1 VPRTRRLP
9 RSAAALAGLIT
20 LVGPVVGMVA
30 LPLPA
35 AAQTTDGTLTVI
47 VDRDVDRNGSYSSN
61 IDQPQPGIEVTVT
74 DASGR
79 NVKGVT
85 GRDGK
90 FILRPSAKLK
100 GGRYFVAAKIP
111 ATFDDLAPV
120 PESATFQPLNTTVD
134 VSSQNQTVRMGVA
147 VGRLGNEH
155 PQPQPTVVSRGSD
168 RPQFARFA
176 VGDLVWRDDNR
187 SGIQDPGEL
196 PDSQISVQLLN
207 ANGEVVAST
216 VSTPSGHYAFDDLSA
231 GTYSVRFAGIPK
243 DFRLTLTGV
252 GDHRML
258 DSDPDYSGTTPP
270 FTLGV
275 GEPNVR
281 ATTAADQVQAA
292 YINPTIDAGITPV
305 RYAVGDRIW
314 LDLNSDG
321 IEQSDEPAGSA
332 TVSLL
337 TAAGNVVATTRTDDS
352 GRYEFSNLRSGSY
365 RLLFAGLP
373 AHRAFTERAAE
384 TDPALDSDP
393 DPATGRTPVFKLAQ
407 GESNLV
413 PVSDSDA
420 GSIDFENQ
428 TLGAGLI
435 GVYSVGDA
443 VWRDSNG
450 NGVLDAGESG
460 VPGVT
465 VELLGDDSQVLA
477 TAVTSK
483 IGRYTFGHVAAGNYK
498 IKFSKLPDGL
508 IFTCGNSGENPAV
521 DSDPNRDG
529 VTKVFALGSDNPAD
543 STIDA
548 GLTTLTNYRG
558 VPGSRKAPV
567 DTALSTTGGVDP
579 QIPIAGAALAA
590 AGAACLLLARR
601 RHKP

>member
-1 VPRTRRLP
+1 
-9 RSAAALAGLIT
+9 
-20 LVGPVVGMVA
+20 MVA

-35 AAQTTDGTLTVI
+35 AAQSTDGTLTVI
-47 VDRDVDRNGSYSSN
+47 VNRDVDRNGNYSSG

-85 GRDGK
+85 GREGT
-90 FILRPSAKLK
+90 FILRATAKLK

-111 ATFDDLAPV
+111 AGLDDLAPV

-134 VSSQNQTVRMGVA
+134 VTSQSQTVRMGVA

-155 PQPQPTVVSRGSD
+155 PQAQPTGVSRGSD
-168 RPQFARFA
+168 RPQLARFA

-196 PDSQISVQLLN
+196 PANQISVQLLN
-207 ANGEVVAST
+207 ADGEVVAST
-216 VSTPSGHYAFDDLSA
+216 VSNQAGHYAFDNLPA

-243 DFRLTLTGV
+243 DFRLTRADV
-252 GDHRML
+252 GDQRML
-258 DSDPDYSGTTPP
+258 DSDSDYSGTTPP

-281 ATTAADQVQAA
+281 ATTAADQVDAA
-292 YINPTIDAGITPV
+292 YINPTIDAGITSL
-305 RYAVGDRIW
+305 RYAVGDRVW

-321 IEQSDEPAGSA
+321 IQQSDEPAGSA

-337 TAAGNVVATTRTDDS
+337 TAAGNVVATTTTDAT

-384 TDPALDSDP
+384 TDPALDSDA
-393 DPATGRTPVFKLAQ
+393 DPITGRTPVFKLAQ
-407 GESNLV
+407 GEPDLL
-413 PVSDSDA
+413 PVSDADA
-420 GSIDFENQ
+420 SSIDFKNQ
-428 TLGAGLI
+428 TLSAGLV
-435 GVYSVGDA
+435 GAYTVGDT
-443 VWRDSNG
+443 VWRDNNS
-450 NGVLDAGESG
+450 NGVLDVGESG

-465 VELLGDDSQVLA
+465 VELLGSDSQVLA
-477 TAVTSK
+477 TAVTSE
-483 IGRYTFGHVAAGNYK
+483 IGRYTFAHLPGGNYK
-498 IKFSKLPDGL
+498 IKFSRLPDGL
-508 IFTCGNSGENPAV
+508 IFTCGSSGDNPAV

-529 VTKVFALGSDNPAD
+529 VTRVFALGSENPAD
-543 STIDA
+543 TSIDA
-548 GLTTLTNYRG
+548 GLTTVANYRG
-558 VPGSRKAPV
+558 VPGSKKAPV
-567 DTALSTTGGVDP
+567 EKALSTTGGVDP
-579 QIPIAGAALAA
+579 QIPLAGAALAA

-601 RHKP
+601 RRDL